1 MTTILLGPQRFTTTA
16 GAALRSLGVDGKV
29 ATVNSGWE
37 EREGDDGELDRELDG
52 RTRNL
57 RLFARMLDVYAKDDH
72 LAAAV
77 AQFRGRRDAL
87 VGFYE
92 LRLRHAMAA
101 VYDVQRRGQRH
112 GAGGGA
118 LEESIRAV
126 RAVDQWYLGELKQLR
141 REAEERAPASA
152 SEVLAWHRG
161 EVAAEL
167 AACRAVVVTGGHVGT
182 LVQTLRLFDVRLP
195 AHLPVIAWSAGA
207 MALTPKVVLFHDHAP
222 QGYSDA
228 RVWDRGIGRLP
239 DLLVFPHA
247 RRRLRLED
255 RARMSVL
262 ARRFP
267 KSRAVLLDD
276 GARLVI
282 GADGGLPDAARVL
295 TPAGAVHQGSS
306 R

>member
-16 GAALRSLGVDGKV
+16 GAALRSLGIDGPV

-37 EREGDDGELDRELDG
+37 EREAEDLELDRELDG
-52 RTRNL
+52 RARNL
-57 RLFARMLDVYAKDDH
+57 RLFARMIDVYAKDPEVAG
-72 LAAAV
+72 AAMEL
-77 AQFRGRRDAL
+77 RDRRASL

-101 VYDVQRRGQRH
+101 VYDVQRRGHRH
-112 GAGGGA
+112 GGGGRA
-118 LEESIRAV
+118 FEESIRAV
-126 RAVDQWYLGELKQLR
+126 RSVDRWYLGELRELR
-141 REAEERAPASA
+141 REVEERSPASA
-152 SEVLAWHRG
+152 SEVVAWHRG

-167 AACRAVVVTGGHVGT
+167 AACRVVVVTGGHVGT
-182 LVQTLRLFDVRLP
+182 LMETLRLFDVRLP
-195 AHLPVIAWSAGA
+195 AHTPVIAWSAGA
-207 MALTPKVVLFHDHAP
+207 MALTTKVVLFHDHAP

-228 RVWDRGIGRLP
+228 QVWDRGLGRLP
-239 DLLVFPHA
+239 GLLVLPHA
-247 RRRLRLED
+247 RRRLRLDD

-267 KSRAVLLDD
+267 KATALLLDD

-282 GADGGLPDAARVL
+282 DADGVLPDSARVI
-295 TPAGAVHQGSS
+295 THAGSIHQGPP